1 MGNKLAITFAYSRS
15 VRLGI
20 HLVFFLLFLVLQTFA
35 QVPSYYQSIDLD
47 SRGKDLA
54 SQLTALISETHVN
67 QTVYTPGAWEALKI
81 ADIDPEKENY
91 VLLIYGFNDFDQIT
105 NNDRTRHVDSSCH
118 TSSCTGLW
126 VREHVYPR
134 SVGTPNLGFEGAGS
148 DLHALHAIDDQR
160 NNSRSNRPFGFGSG
174 NSGITATA
182 NFYPGDEWKGD
193 VARIIMYMHIRY
205 PSQCP
210 ADRVGEGGST
220 FSDFDN
226 MRDIFLIWNAQDP
239 PSAHENLRNDH
250 FFEKQGNRNP
260 FIDNP
265 HLATLIW
272 NGPEAL
278 DLWSSS
284 STTQEIL
291 PEIKLI
297 PNPAS
302 DYILLQGRPLSN
314 TPIAIFSSLGTPVYS
329 GIWDGHPIDVSSY
342 HPGIYFMVIAP
353 DNNNMQAL
361 PFVRR

>member
-1 MGNKLAITFAYSRS
+1 MGNNLAKSIAYLRS
-15 VRLGI
+15 GRTEI
-20 HLVFFLLFLVLQTFA
+20 HLVSFLFLLTLRLSA
-35 QVPSYYQSIDLD
+35 QVPTYYESIDLD
-47 SRGKDLA
+47 LRGKDMA
-54 SQLTALISETHVN
+54 SQLTALISETHIN
-67 QTVYTPGAWEALKI
+67 QTVYTPGAWEGLKI
-81 ADIDPEKENY
+81 ADIDPEKENF
-91 VLLIYGFNDFDQIT
+91 VLLIYGFNDLDQIT

-160 NNSRSNRPFGFGSG
+160 NNTRSNRPFGFGSG

-193 VARIIMYMHIRY
+193 VARIIMYMHLRY

-239 PSAHENLRNDH
+239 PSQHENLRNNH

-265 HLATLIW
+265 YLATLIW

-278 DLWSSS
+278 DLWKSSS
-284 STTQEIL
+284 ITQEII
-291 PEIKLI
+291 PKIKLY
-297 PNPAS
+297 PNPVS
-302 DYILLQGRPLSN
+302 DYILLEGKSLLNKPFAIITAFG
-314 TPIAIFSSLGTPVYS
+314 TPIYS
-329 GIWDGHPIDVSSY
+329 GIWKGLPIDVSSY
-342 HPGIYFMVIAP
+342 NPGIYFMLINS
-353 DNNNMQAL
+353 DINNVQAL
-361 PFVRR
+361 PFVRQ